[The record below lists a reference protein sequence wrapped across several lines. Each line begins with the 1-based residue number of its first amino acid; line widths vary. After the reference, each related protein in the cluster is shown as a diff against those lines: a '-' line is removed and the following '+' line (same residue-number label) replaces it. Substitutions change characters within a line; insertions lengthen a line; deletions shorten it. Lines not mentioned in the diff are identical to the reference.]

1 MRIPSF
7 RTPKERP
14 AAPLPG
20 FKLAHPMMSAD
31 GTRGGFSGVTIG
43 RSTIYGVTADAECAQ
58 GAQHQSPSR
67 WCDCGFYCL
76 HTLDDV
82 RALTFDP
89 HYRYTVVL
97 EILASGRFIR
107 HERGLRY
114 ARQRIT
120 AVRVGQCSCGRPAA
134 TFIKTE
140 LVPPGWH
147 RLLGTCA
154 ACASHRPVIPFSEFA
169 RLLDG
174 PPVTADDAAQ
184 PHGPGG
190 ASDTAA
196 SSGGPAAQPLDGV
209 DREALVPL
217 LTAEVA
223 LLQARLDE
231 LQRQLARLTGD

>member
-1 MRIPSF
+1 
-7 RTPKERP
+7 
-14 AAPLPG
+14 
-20 FKLAHPMMSAD
+20 
-31 GTRGGFSGVTIG
+31 
-43 RSTIYGVTADAECAQ
+43 
-58 GAQHQSPSR
+58 
-67 WCDCGFYCL
+67 
-76 HTLDDV
+76 
-82 RALTFDP
+82 
-89 HYRYTVVL
+89 
-97 EILASGRFIR
+97 
-107 HERGLRY
+107 
-114 ARQRIT
+114 
-120 AVRVGQCSCGRPAA
+120 VGQCSCGRPAA

-154 ACASHRPVIPFSEFA
+154 ACAGHRPVIPFSEFA

-231 LQRQLARLTGD
+231 LQRQLARLTGGE